1 MRVSINY
8 SFMNIHEL
16 SIMLNEK
23 KISSFFD
30 NEKEYS
36 KTKSNAIS
44 DVEAKVYVLRQRV
57 Y

>member
-16 SIMLNEK
+16 SIMLNK
-23 KISSFFD
+23 KISSFYD
-30 NEKEYS
+30 NEKKYS

-44 DVEAKVYVLRQRV
+44 EVEAKVYVLRQRV